1 MTTTRTAA
9 AEKLRGVVGTS
20 REKPADVSKD
30 KEKAEKRRALG
41 RGLESLLPGPRMV
54 AGSAAAAV
62 DTRGTG
68 SVRVET
74 PVHASGA
81 AADHGVPHF
90 VGEDL
95 REGVGPGNV
104 ATAETASAAAVQVRG
119 DSHPGA
125 AGHSETTV
133 QKETVWRTAVSP
145 PHEPASGVIA
155 EMQPGRVPSN
165 MVSNI
170 PLDHIDKN
178 PYQTRYLFDQEL
190 LEELADSI
198 RASGVVQPV
207 VVRPAQEE
215 GRYVL
220 ILGERRCRASKMAG
234 KESVPAVVRRASEQ
248 QAAEMTVIENLQR
261 QDLNCL
267 EQAEAF
273 RLLSKEFNLTQE
285 EIGARVGMSRVSVSN
300 YMRLLRLP
308 EEVMQ
313 YLANGQIGFSE
324 AREIL
329 SLDDATKIPALAEEI
344 VKKHMSVEQIAMTVS
359 RMNGWLDP
367 VPGISGQEKKKAGSR
382 WQDPNVRAA
391 QLELEQALG
400 VRVRIRDKKG
410 KGKILIEYSNVDD
423 YERVVGML
431 RGTKG

>member
-9 AEKLRGVVGTS
+9 AEKVSGGVGTP
-20 REKPADVSKD
+20 REKPADSSKD

-41 RGLESLLPGPRMV
+41 RGLESLLPRPRMV
-54 AGSAAAAV
+54 AGSAAPAV

-81 AADHGVPHF
+81 VADHGVPHF
-90 VGEDL
+90 VRDDRG
-95 REGVGPGNV
+95 EGVGRGGG
-104 ATAETASAAAVQVRG
+104 AAAETVSAAVVRADSQAGAASHPETAVQN
-119 DSHPGA
+119 
-125 AGHSETTV
+125 
-133 QKETVWRTAVSP
+133 ETVWRSAVSA
-145 PHEPASGVIA
+145 PHQPASGVIA
-155 EMQPGRVPSN
+155 EMQPGRVSSN

-198 RASGVVQPV
+198 RVNGVVQPV
-207 VVRPAQEE
+207 VVRPAEE
-215 GRYVL
+215 AGRYVL

-234 KESVPAVVRRASEQ
+234 KESVPAIVRRVSEQ

-285 EIGARVGMSRVSVSN
+285 QIGARVGMSRESVSN

-329 SLDDATKIPALAEEI
+329 SLDDATKIPSLAEEI
-344 VKKHMSVEQIAMTVS
+344 VKQHMSVEQIKMMVS

-367 VPGISGQEKKKAGSR
+367 VPGMPGQEKKKAGSR

-391 QLELEQALG
+391 QLELERTLG

>member
-9 AEKLRGVVGTS
+9 AEKLSGAVGAS
-20 REKPADVSKD
+20 REKPADVAKD

-54 AGSAAAAV
+54 AGSAATAV
-62 DTRGTG
+62 DTRAAG
-68 SVRVET
+68 SVRVEA

-90 VGEDL
+90 VRDDM
-95 REGVGPGNV
+95 GVGPGSG
-104 ATAETASAAAVQVRG
+104 AAAETASAAAVRG
-119 DSHPGA
+119 DSQAP
-125 AGHSETTV
+125 AGVPETAV
-133 QKETVWRTAVSP
+133 QNETVGRAACP
-145 PHEPASGVIA
+145 APHEPASGVIT
-155 EMQPGRVPSN
+155 EMQAGRGPSN
-165 MVSNI
+165 MVSHI

-178 PYQTRYLFDQEL
+178 PYQTRYLFGQEL

-198 RASGVVQPV
+198 RANGVVQPV
-207 VVRPAQEE
+207 VVRPAEEE

-234 KESVPAVVRRASEQ
+234 KESVPAIVRRVSEQ

-285 EIGARVGMSRVSVSN
+285 EIGARVGMSRESVSN

-308 EEVMQ
+308 QEVLQ

-344 VKKHMSVEQIAMTVS
+344 VKQHMSVEQIRMTVS

-367 VPGISGQEKKKAGSR
+367 VPGMPGQEKKKAGSR

-391 QLELEQALG
+391 QLELERTLG
-400 VRVRIRDKKG
+400 VRVRIHDTKG

-431 RGTKG
+431 RGTKS